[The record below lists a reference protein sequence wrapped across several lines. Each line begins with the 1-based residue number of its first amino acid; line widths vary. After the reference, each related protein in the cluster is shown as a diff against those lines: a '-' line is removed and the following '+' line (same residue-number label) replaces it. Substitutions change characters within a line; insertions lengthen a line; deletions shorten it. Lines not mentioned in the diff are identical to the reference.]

1 MIKLKSMQVYPQDGA
16 RRMPW
21 PVSEI
26 YVEDCE
32 SALGFTFPD
41 NYRIAMINQNGGTVV
56 CDGDTWNLH
65 PIWDKS
71 DKKRLKRT
79 SNDVARETNSMASW
93 TGWPSNAACIAANG
107 TGDVLLFLGGSSSH
121 DDAVYRWSHET
132 GKTKKVVNDFSELQ
146 RA

>member
-1 MIKLKSMQVYPQDGA
+1 
-16 RRMPW
+16 MPW
-21 PVSEI
+21 PVAES

-41 NYRIAMINQNGGTVV
+41 SYRISIMDQNGGVVV

-79 SNDVARETNSMASW
+79 VNDVVRETRAMANW
-93 TGWPSNAACIAANG
+93 TGWPSDAVCIAANG
-107 TGDVLLFLGGSSSH
+107 TGDVLIFSGRSISL
-121 DDAVYRWSHET
+121 DEAVHRWNHET
-132 GKTKKVVNDFSELQ
+132 GETEKVAKDFSALP